1 MPNEK
6 NIQQVESIR
15 EDFQNSEVIIL
26 TEYQGL
32 TVEEISE
39 LRDKCREEEI
49 QYKVYKNTL
58 INVVA
63 EELEIEGL
71 EPYLQGTTA
80 VAMGNDPA
88 ASAKILTE
96 FSGEHEHLKIKGGV
110 LGNRTIDGV
119 AAEKL
124 VNMPSKEQLIATTIG
139 GLNAPISGLVNV
151 LHQGSPLTGLV
162 NVLDGSLRQVATV
175 LQAVADQKKASES
188 A

>member
-6 NIQQVESIR
+6 NIEQVERIR
-15 EDFQNSEVIIL
+15 ADFQNSEVIIL

-32 TVEEISE
+32 TVEEINE
-39 LRDKCREEEI
+39 LRDKCREAEI

-63 EELEIEGL
+63 QELEIEDL

-80 VAMGNDPA
+80 VALSNDPA
-88 ASAKILTE
+88 ASAKILTA
-96 FSGEHEHLKIKGGV
+96 FSGEHEHLKIKGGI
-110 LGNRTIDGV
+110 LGKRTIDG
-119 AAEKL
+119 AATEKL
-124 VNMPSKEQLIATTIG
+124 VNMPSREQLIATAVG
-139 GLNAPISGLVNV
+139 GLKAPISGFVNV

-162 NVLDGSLRQVATV
+162 NVLNGSLRQVTTV
-175 LQAVADQKKASES
+175 LQAVADQKKTAES

>member
-6 NIQQVESIR
+6 NIAQVERIR

-32 TVEEISE
+32 TVEEINE
-39 LRDKCREEEI
+39 LRDKCREAEI

-63 EELEIEGL
+63 QELDIEDV

-80 VAMGNDPA
+80 VALSNDPA
-88 ASAKILTE
+88 ASAKILTD
-96 FSGEHEHLKIKGGV
+96 FSDEHENLKIKAGI
-110 LGNRTIDGV
+110 LGKRTIDAA

-124 VNMPSKEQLIATTIG
+124 VDMPSREQLIASAVG
-139 GLNAPISGLVNV
+139 GLQAPISGLANV
-151 LHQGSPLTGLV
+151 LHQGSPITGLV
-162 NVLDGSLRQVATV
+162 NVLNGSLRQVTTV
-175 LQAVADQKKASES
+175 LQAIADQKEASES

>member
-1 MPNEK
+1 MPSPK

-32 TVEEISE
+32 TVAEMNE
-39 LRDKCREEEI
+39 LRDQCREAEVR
-49 QYKVYKNTL
+49 YKVYKNNL
-58 INVVA
+58 ISVVA
-63 EELEIEGL
+63 QELEIEGI

-80 VAMGNDPA
+80 VALSNDPA
-88 ASAKILTE
+88 ASAKILAS
-96 FSGEHEHLKIKGGV
+96 FSDEHENLKIKAGI
-110 LGNRTIDGV
+110 LGNQTIDAA

-124 VNMPSKEQLIATTIG
+124 VDMPSREQLIATAVG
-139 GLNAPISGLVNV
+139 GLKAPISGLVNV

-162 NVLDGSLRQVATV
+162 NVLNGSLRQVTTV
-175 LQAVADQKKASES
+175 LQAIVDQKKAAES

>member
-6 NIQQVESIR
+6 NIAQVERIR

-32 TVEEISE
+32 TVEEINE
-39 LRDKCREEEI
+39 LRDKCREAEI

-63 EELEIEGL
+63 QELEIEGL
-71 EPYLQGTTA
+71 DPYLQGTTA
-80 VAMGNDPA
+80 IALSNDPA
-88 ASAKILTE
+88 ASAKILTD
-96 FSGEHEHLKIKGGV
+96 FGDEHENLKIKGGI
-110 LGNRTIDGV
+110 LGQRTIDAA

-124 VNMPSKEQLIATTIG
+124 VDMPSKEQLIASAVG
-139 GLNAPISGLVNV
+139 GLKAPISGLVNV
-151 LHQGSPLTGLV
+151 LHQGSPITGLV
-162 NVLDGSLRQVATV
+162 NVLNGSLRQVTTV
-175 LQAVADQKKASES
+175 LQAIADQKKASES

>member
-32 TVEEISE
+32 TVEEMNE
-39 LRDKCREEEI
+39 LRNQCREAEI
-49 QYKVYKNTL
+49 LYKVYKNKL

-63 EELEIEGL
+63 QELEIEGL
-71 EPYLQGTTA
+71 QPYLQGMTA
-80 VAMGNDPA
+80 LALSNDPA
-88 ASAKILTE
+88 ASAKILQN
-96 FSGEHEHLKIKGGV
+96 FSNDHENLKIKGGI
-110 LGNRTIDGV
+110 LGKRAIDATATV
-119 AAEKL
+119 RL
-124 VNMPSKEQLIATTIG
+124 VDMPSREQLLATTVG
-139 GLNAPISGLVNV
+139 GLKAPLSGLVNV

-162 NVLDGSLRQVATV
+162 NVLNGSLRQVTTV
-175 LQAVADQKKASES
+175 LQAITDQKASSES